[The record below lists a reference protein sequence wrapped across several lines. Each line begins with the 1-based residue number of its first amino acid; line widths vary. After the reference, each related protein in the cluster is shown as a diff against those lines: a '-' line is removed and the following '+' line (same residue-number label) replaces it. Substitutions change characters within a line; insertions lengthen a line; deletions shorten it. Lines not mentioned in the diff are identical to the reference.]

1 MERAAGRVGYGPP
14 LVVASSTGRESPPE
28 PFGSLRPARTMV
40 RMWRRVAFLLT
51 LFVLAGYA
59 YQPLWGAG
67 PIGSDLLTL
76 LDAGEV
82 AWPTERGDGTF
93 EPLDLYSVHGVDER
107 PLAACVLAVESR
119 LLTLPP
125 PFV

>member
-82 AWPTERGDGTF
+82 A
-93 EPLDLYSVHGVDER
+93 
-107 PLAACVLAVESR
+107 
-119 LLTLPP
+119 
-125 PFV
+125 